1 MQDGK
6 LEMFEAKKKERAIV
20 VTPFLYTDMS
30 ANRPLSVAC
39 ALSEF
44 AEVDV
49 ITADFSHSTKEENNR
64 QQVSGLSKVIYLK
77 TPRYYN
83 NVGFGRLYSHFVFS
97 LRAAVL
103 IHKMRD
109 RYDILYVTLPL
120 NLLAWLAL
128 RSSRAKRK
136 IVNILDVWPDSLPFS
151 PRAQRALAPLFR
163 AWKWFFKQSVARA
176 DLVLVV
182 SDEIKRHA
190 AEFAHEGAPVER
202 FYLGHEALA
211 SKVPKQPRLTLVYV
225 GNLGSL
231 YDFDTLLDVLSDE
244 DIRTSIQLF
253 VIGKGDR
260 QEWLIHELDARQIAH
275 RFYGVVFDARQLADI
290 LCSCHM
296 GFNGYINTT
305 AAFSYKAS
313 SYLAAGLPIL
323 NSMHGDLEELVTEYG
338 LGFNYRGG
346 DRATLRNCFA
356 QINDGVL
363 ASMSQNCKRF
373 FAAEIERGKVREDM
387 TVFLRDAAIQADG
400 NAGH

>member
-1 MQDGK
+1 M
-6 LEMFEAKKKERAIV
+6 LEADKKERAIV
-20 VTPFLYTDMS
+20 VTPFFYSDMS

-39 ALSEF
+39 ALSQF

-49 ITADFSHSTKEENNR
+49 ITADFSHSTKKENNR
-64 QQVSGLSKVIYLK
+64 QQVAGLSKVIHLK
-77 TPRYYN
+77 TPRYDN

-97 LRAAVL
+97 LRAAAL

-120 NLLAWLAL
+120 NLLAWFAL

-136 IVNILDVWPDSLPFS
+136 IVDILDVWPDSLPFS
-151 PRAQRALAPLFR
+151 ARARRAFAPLFR
-163 AWKWFFKQSVARA
+163 AWKWFFKQSVMRA
-176 DLVLVV
+176 DLVLAV
-182 SDEIKRHA
+182 SDKIKRCA
-190 AEFAHEGAPVER
+190 AEYAHQGASVER

-211 SKVPKQPRLTLVYV
+211 SKAPKQPRMTLAYI
-225 GNLGSL
+225 GNLGWL

-244 DIRTSIQLF
+244 DIRARVQLF

-260 QEWLIHELDARQIAH
+260 QQWLIHELEARQIAH

-346 DRATLRNCFA
+346 DRANLRSCFA
-356 QINDGVL
+356 QINEVVL

-373 FAAEIERGKVREDM
+373 FAAEIERGKVRENM
-387 TVFLRDAAIQADG
+387 TAFLRGTTI
-400 NAGH
+400 